1 MYPMFRVD
9 VAVKTC
15 TRTSGYDDIERE
27 ARVFMKLTERH
38 MNIVNLLGNLSKTLH
53 VNLLIVLSLGVCIPS
68 TEDDLIPML
77 LLELC
82 EVNVL
87 IFEQIDTTVLLT
99 VDTSPS
105 RSFLIIIQYQT
116 NNMFF
121 LSTLF
126 VFSYLS
132 LP

>member
-1 MYPMFRVD
+1 
-9 VAVKTC
+9 
-15 TRTSGYDDIERE
+15 
-27 ARVFMKLTERH
+27 

-87 IFEQIDTTVLLT
+87 LFEQIDTTVLLT

>member
-1 MYPMFRVD
+1 
-9 VAVKTC
+9 
-15 TRTSGYDDIERE
+15 
-27 ARVFMKLTERH
+27 

-53 VNLLIVLSLGVCIPS
+53 VNVLIVLSLGVCIPS

-82 EVNVL
+82 EVSVL